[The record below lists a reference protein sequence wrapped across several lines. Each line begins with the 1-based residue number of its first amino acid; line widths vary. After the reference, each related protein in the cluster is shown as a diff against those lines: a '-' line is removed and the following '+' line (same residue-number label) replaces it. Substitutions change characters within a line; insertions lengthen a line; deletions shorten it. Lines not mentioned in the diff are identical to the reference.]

1 MLGAA
6 PEELRE
12 LAKTMSLSGQEMDNT
27 ATSLQAAVTRTRW
40 SGFDADSFRNR
51 WASAMRPTLRSA
63 GASLEHMSRLLIVQA
78 DEQEKASAD
87 AGAPGAPGMPGLPA
101 TPGAPVDENSWSD
114 AFTDPNYEHAPGGLE
129 WGVELL
135 FGGDGSQS
143 AGLTNGLKFVADKF
157 SFDIGL
163 ANADDFAKMMPKF
176 SSFMN
181 SAGKGLAVLGV
192 GLGAL
197 DMASGFA
204 NNDPFR
210 VADGGISAALSVAA
224 IAATATGVGA
234 PVGVAIGAVGLAW
247 GFASMISGDVPVT
260 KRIWDGGAA
269 VVGGVKDA
277 ANAVGD
283 GVGWLGGKLGFG

>member
-1 MLGAA
+1 
-6 PEELRE
+6 
-12 LAKTMSLSGQEMDNT
+12 MSLSGQEMDNT

-40 SGFDADSFRNR
+40 AGFDADSFRNR
-51 WASAMRPTLRSA
+51 WASAMRPTLRTA
-63 GASLEHMSRLLIVQA
+63 GASLEHMSRLLIAQA

-87 AGAPGAPGMPGLPA
+87 AGSGTPGTPGLPD
-101 TPGAPVDENSWSD
+101 TPGTPSTPGTPGLPVDENGWSD
-114 AFTDPNYEHAPGGLE
+114 AFTDPNYEHAPGVLE
-129 WGVELL
+129 WGMELL
-135 FGGDGSQS
+135 LGGDGAQA

-157 SFDIGL
+157 NFDIGL